1 MPAVEEFD
9 LAEAEASRD
18 DEPPRRRRHR
28 AWVWAAGAAALVAA
42 GVVAAPPN
50 GIPLGVIPQDQVAMI
65 AVDAS
70 APPREVWRV
79 DTGTW
84 HGGERNLWVVGGTVL
99 AVGDTVQGIDLAS
112 GDVRW
117 EHDVS
122 TASCTVHDAVSC
134 VVAAGTPD
142 AVVVRITLDGS
153 TMGTPAPGAVRAVD
167 VGSDLIVLAASDS
180 DQQLLRLRPDGT
192 VVWTAPLPA
201 DVTSNDIPREWI
213 SMDVLGDRLYV
224 GGGGVAMFDITD
236 SSLVED
242 DPITAVFRGPYGY
255 LLYRGYDG
263 DGPPTTTLVD
273 RDGSV
278 RLSDIR
284 MAPDDDPGSPVQIS
298 REVGTLVTRGDEVL
312 WQDQQGYAIAR
323 VAGVLVLR
331 QWEPDSDEERL
342 SGHDLLT
349 GEQLWERIG
358 ASQLVVGGGD
368 AVLAWD
374 VPQGGL
380 AGIDVLTGEELWSL
394 GMGFTPAASV
404 LLPDGMILF
413 DGGDIVR
420 LGW

>member
-28 AWVWAAGAAALVAA
+28 AWGWAAGAAALVAA

-134 VVAAGTPD
+134 VVAAGSPD

-167 VGSDLIVLAASDS
+167 VGGDLIVLTTDA
-180 DQQLLRLRPDGT
+180 DQQVRRLRPDGT
-192 VVWTAPLPA
+192 VVWSAALPA
-201 DVTSNDIPREWI
+201 EVTSNDIPREWI

-224 GGGGVAMFDITD
+224 GGAVVATYAVTD
-236 SSLVED
+236 GSLVED
-242 DPITAVFRGPYGY
+242 EPVAGVFRMPYGY
-255 LLYRGYDG
+255 LVYQGSRVDTLPGVA
-263 DGPPTTTLVD
+263 LVD
-273 RDGSV
+273 PDGSV

-284 MAPDDDPGSPVQIS
+284 MAPDDDPGSTVQIS

-323 VAGVLVLR
+323 LAGVLVLR
-331 QWEPDSDEERL
+331 QWEPDGDEERL

-349 GEQLWERIG
+349 GEQLWERAG
-358 ASQLVVGGGD
+358 ASQLVAGGGS
-368 AVLAWD
+368 AALAWGTSA
-374 VPQGGL
+374 GGL
-380 AGIDVLTGEELWSL
+380 SGLDVRTGEELWSL
-394 GMGFTPAASV
+394 SMGFTPAASV